1 MGTSSIRDY
10 FSVGVEKVRFLSA
23 SFVPSGLTVV
33 EMRYPEL
40 SVRPELDNRYIP
52 SYFYSTLFEEAGI
65 DLINFKPVDLSLL
78 QVDID

>member
-1 MGTSSIRDY
+1 MEISSIRGY
-10 FSVGVEKVRFLSA
+10 FSIGLEKVRFLSTLL
-23 SFVPSGLTVV
+23 VPLGLTKGI
-33 EMRYPEL
+33 PKFTEL
-40 SVRPELDNRYIP
+40 SVRPELNTRYIP